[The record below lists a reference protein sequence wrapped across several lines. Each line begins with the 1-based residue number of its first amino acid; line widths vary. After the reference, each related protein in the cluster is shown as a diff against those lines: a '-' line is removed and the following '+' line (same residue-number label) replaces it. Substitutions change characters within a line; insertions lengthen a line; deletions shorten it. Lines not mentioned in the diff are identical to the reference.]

1 MNIENEIILAVN
13 LVKKMVKNAVNV
25 QRSVMHGTARPEVTV
40 KCVQLENNLNSRR
53 FAIRVENDLA
63 GQKRLTARRRGK

>member
-1 MNIENEIILAVN
+1 
-13 LVKKMVKNAVNV
+13 MVKNAVNV

-63 GQKRLTARRRGK
+63 GNERAKAFNGASTREMINYQEQTTWAVL